1 MSPHHN
7 RSSDQRPIALINGV
21 LIDPQALTQ
30 IRGGLLMQDG
40 FIVDVGHHVK
50 GDALPENTRIIDV
63 KGQVI
68 APGLVD
74 MRVFI
79 GEPGG
84 PYNETFKTASAAA
97 VAGGVTTCICMPDTR
112 PALDETSTID
122 FVCRRS
128 RDTAMMNILPSG
140 AITKRLEGQELT
152 EMGLMLE
159 AGAVAF
165 TDGAHV
171 ITNPMVMRHAM
182 TYARDFDALIMHHVE
197 DPQLAGNGVMNEGEK
212 AMRLGLTG
220 IPKEAET
227 IMLARDV
234 RLARLTMARYH
245 ASMISCA
252 DSVDVV
258 RRAKDN
264 VSVTAGVSINSL
276 TLNENDIGDYR
287 TFLKLS
293 PPLREESERL
303 SLIDA
308 LREGVI
314 DVIVSDHNPQ
324 DVDTKRLPFSEAAY
338 GALGLE
344 TLLSAAYRLVIAD
357 HMSLPQLWATMSL
370 RPAQLLGLNCG
381 RLSRG
386 TPADVV
392 VFDPDAAWMC
402 DKRKL
407 WSKAKNSPFDEA
419 RMDGRIIFTFVNGQQ
434 VYALN

>member
-1 MSPHHN
+1 MRAYQN
-7 RSSDQRPIALINGV
+7 RSSDSCPVALINGDV
-21 LIDPQALTQ
+21 VDPVALTKT
-30 IRGGLLMQDG
+30 RGGILMIDG
-40 FIVDVGHHVK
+40 VIADVGAHIK
-50 GDALPENTRIIDV
+50 RDALPEGTHIIDV

-84 PYNETFKTASAAA
+84 PYKETFKTASEAAA
-97 VAGGVTTCICMPDTR
+97 AGGVTTCICMPDTR
-112 PALDETSTID
+112 PTLDEAPTID

-128 RDTAMMNILPSG
+128 RDTAIVNILPSG
-140 AITKRLEGQELT
+140 AITKGLEGRELT

-171 ITNPMVMRHAM
+171 ITHSMVMRHAM

-197 DPQLAGNGVMNEGEK
+197 DPQLAGHGVMNEGEK

-234 RLARLTMARYH
+234 RLARLTGARYH
-245 ASMISCA
+245 AAMISCA
-252 DSVDVV
+252 DSVDVM
-258 RRAKDN
+258 RRAKDKLR
-264 VSVTAGVSINSL
+264 VTCGVSINSL

-293 PPLREESERL
+293 PPLREEEERL
-303 SLIDA
+303 ALIDA

-324 DVDTKRLPFSEAAY
+324 DVETKRLPFSEAAY

-344 TLLSAAYRLVIAD
+344 TLLSAAYRLVIAG
-357 HMSLPQLWATMSL
+357 HISLPQLWAAMSF
-370 RPAQLLGLNCG
+370 RPAQLLGLPCG

-386 TPADVV
+386 APGDVV
-392 VFDPDAAWMC
+392 VFDQDAAWVC

-407 WSKAKNSPFDEA
+407 WSKAKNSPFDES
-419 RMDGRIIFTFVNGQQ
+419 RMDGRIMRTFVSGKQIYEL
-434 VYALN
+434 V